1 MAGRRRL
8 DSDTGEK
15 RSEKFMIYLSPSL
28 LRDIR
33 DYCDLRGVSV
43 VSYIT
48 ELVNA
53 DLEDKREQLNA
64 FRKLR
69 LEV

>member
-8 DSDTGEK
+8 DSEIGEK
-15 RSEKFMIYLSPSL
+15 RSEKFTLYITPSML
-28 LRDIR
+28 ADIR
-33 DYCDLRGVSV
+33 DICALRGVSV

-48 ELVNA
+48 ELVNR
-53 DLEDKREQLNA
+53 DLDGARDKLDA

-69 LEV
+69 KDA

>member
-8 DSDTGEK
+8 DSETGEK
-15 RSEKFMIYLSPSL
+15 RSEKFMIYLSQRL

-53 DLEDKREQLNA
+53 DLADKQEQLNA

>member
-1 MAGRRRL
+1 MAGRKTY
-8 DSDTGEK
+8 DETGEK
-15 RSEKFMIYLSPSL
+15 RSEKFMIYLAPSM